1 MIEYGYINENG
12 YLKTKQLQE
21 YTEKY
26 REKGIIKTRKITIEE
41 QTIEL
46 SNAGWKPV
54 DELDNEKLKAPDGY
68 FIRVIPYDAGE
79 RISFKYE
86 QVFDEQKIRREIEE
100 LKKALTSTD
109 YKVIKCYE
117 ASLIGE
123 ELPYDIKVLHKERQ
137 QIRNRINTLQNENHI

>member
-26 REKGIIKTRKITIEE
+26 REKGIVKTRKITIEE

-68 FIRVIPYDAGE
+68 FIRVTPYDAGE

-86 QVFDEQKIRREIEE
+86 QVFDDQKIRREIEE

-123 ELPYDIKVLHKERQ
+123 ELPYDIKALHKERQ